1 MVVKKKK
8 KWIEVIYKNKKE
20 TEYRMVVD
28 AGTST
33 KKYFYLVK
41 FMAEGFHFYF
51 EENFANELLKVIE
64 SLTPAN
70 RKEIA
75 NRVRNAGRYLI
86 PCTDKELSDEEIFEN
101 LDALTFRGI
110 SAIFDYLDET
120 LDSKCWHSWLATGD
134 TPGDMCYA
142 DWCYVWIYSE
152 SGLSSLGIDPNEKFE
167 DNNESDFLGKDWQ
180 DIWTHVLYWPCVYIL
195 KCDSNFNE
203 INRTARAI
211 YCYSEVDPSFQ
222 YNKSKKLHLD
232 EYMKEKYDMT
242 RLKVRERFL

>member
-1 MVVKKKK
+1 MAG
-8 KWIEVIYKNKKE
+8 YKNKKE
-20 TEYRMVVD
+20 TEYRIVGKAD
-28 AGTST
+28 TYNQ
-33 KKYFYLVK
+33 KQRYLK
-41 FMAEGFHFYF
+41 RFIEEGFHFYF
-51 EENFANELLKVIE
+51 QESFINELLKVIE

-86 PCTDKELSDEEIFEN
+86 PCIDKELSDEEIFEN

-211 YCYSEVDPSFQ
+211 YCYSEVDSDFQ
-222 YNKSKKLHLD
+222 YNKSKKLYLD